1 MKKTLI
7 LTAALLAAAT
17 SLTAQNYVVNATVE
31 GSTYVGQQAKL
42 YDLSSRTTLDSAI
55 VGKKGDFKF
64 QGTVGRP
71 TLAYI
76 SVSGKDRSSSSLNI
90 ILEPGDKK
98 ASTITA
104 DVTNDIVKGTPLNNQ
119 LNDYYTAVR
128 KRSFQKELDKYY
140 TQYTEAKDD
149 AARNRAEQLY
159 DSVDN
164 LDRQMLKEESL
175 RAYSDNKDNVIGAY
189 AMQVIASSEGI
200 TLKEVNEL
208 LVGAG
213 EAVTSYKPLL
223 TIIDRLKRLEA
234 TAVGKHYTDFECID
248 FETDQPIHL
257 GEKIEGR
264 LTLVDFWASW
274 CRPCRHE
281 IATNLIRIYEQYQ
294 PMGLEVLGV
303 DVWDKP
309 DKHREAVEQ
318 MGIKYPQIIDPT
330 PNATDLYGIEGIPH
344 IMLIAPDGT
353 ILARDLRGDQIELA
367 VRKALGL

>member
-42 YDLSSRTTLDSAI
+42 YDLSSQTTLDSAI
-55 VGKKGDFKF
+55 VTKKGTFTF
-64 QGTVGRP
+64 QGTVDQP
-71 TLAYI
+71 QLAYI
-76 SVSGKDRSSSSLNI
+76 SVKGKDLSSSSLNI

-104 DVTNDIVKGTPLNNQ
+104 DITHDMVKGTPLNNR
-119 LNDYYTAVR
+119 LNDYYKVVSS
-128 KRSFQKELDKYY
+128 RSRQKELEKYY
-140 TQYTEAKDD
+140 TQYVEAKDD

-175 RAYSDNKDNVIGAY
+175 RAYSDNKDNVVGAY
-189 AMQVIASSEGI
+189 AMYVIASADGI
-200 TLKEVNEL
+200 TLKEVEDL
-208 LVGAG
+208 LSDAG
-213 EAVTSYKPLL
+213 KAVTSYKPIL

-234 TAVGKHYTDFECID
+234 TAVGQHFTDFDCID
-248 FETDQPIHL
+248 FET
-257 GEKIEGR
+257 GEPTNLSNKINGR
-264 LTLVDFWASW
+264 LALVDFWASW

-281 IATNLIRIYEQYQ
+281 IATNLIPLYEKYRDQ
-294 PMGLEVLGV
+294 LLILGV

-330 PNATDLYGIEGIPH
+330 PNATNLYGIEGIPH
-344 IMLIAPDGT
+344 IMLVAPDGT
-353 ILARDLRGDQIELA
+353 ILARDLRGEQIEKAILQ
-367 VRKALGL
+367 ALGQ